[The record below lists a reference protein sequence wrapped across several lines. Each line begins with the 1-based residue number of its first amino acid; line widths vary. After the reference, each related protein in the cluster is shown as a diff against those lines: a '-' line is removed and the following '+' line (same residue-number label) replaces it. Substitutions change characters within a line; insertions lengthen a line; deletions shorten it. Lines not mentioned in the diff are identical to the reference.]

1 MLEKQKNIMK
11 ATKCSKI
18 RKSLGKLSIALF
30 LYDQQFSART
40 ILNGLQKIF
49 GTSLVK

>member
-11 ATKCSKI
+11 ATKFSKI
-18 RKSLGKLSIALF
+18 RQWLGKLSICIF
-30 LYDQQFSART
+30 LYNQHFSAHT

-49 GTSLVK
+49 GTSWVK